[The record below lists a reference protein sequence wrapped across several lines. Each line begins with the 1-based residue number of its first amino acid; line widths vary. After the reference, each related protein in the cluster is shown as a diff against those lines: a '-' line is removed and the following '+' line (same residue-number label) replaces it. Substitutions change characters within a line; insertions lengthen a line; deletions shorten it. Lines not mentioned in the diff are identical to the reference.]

1 MIDPPDEANYP
12 TLEGL
17 VETLAEDQVESVFE
31 ALRQEL
37 LTLKGPKQTQA
48 KRVEKALD
56 QCQALIVHL
65 LEVRKKLEQEQNP

>member
-17 VETLAEDQVESVFE
+17 VESLPEDQVDTIFE
-31 ALRQEL
+31 ALRQQL
-37 LTLKGPKQTQA
+37 AALKGPRQAQA

-56 QCQALIVHL
+56 QCQALVSHL
-65 LEVRKKLEQEQNP
+65 LEVRKKLEQDQNP